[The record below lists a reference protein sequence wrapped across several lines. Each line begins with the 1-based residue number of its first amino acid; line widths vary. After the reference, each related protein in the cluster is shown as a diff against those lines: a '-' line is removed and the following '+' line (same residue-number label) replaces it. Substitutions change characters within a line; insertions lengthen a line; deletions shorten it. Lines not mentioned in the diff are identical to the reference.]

1 MAEDCKTSIH
11 RFDSGRRLPQN
22 PAKIDESGPKTAP
35 VEPGC
40 ESGSYRLI
48 PVVRGCF
55 AQPLPTRFGR
65 AWPVTRLADLR
76 LVLDRADRVRVHVDG
91 RELMR
96 AESPAAALRFIADRL
111 ERLDARE
118 QLSALATALVPPEA
132 PTA

>member
-22 PAKIDESGPKTAP
+22 PAENDESGPKTAP
-35 VEPGC
+35 VEPG
-40 ESGSYRLI
+40 EDHGKSRQNSVGHDR
-48 PVVRGCF
+48 F
-55 AQPLPTRFGR
+55 AQPLPTGSR
-65 AWPVTRLADLR
+65 ASWPVTRLADLR

-111 ERLDARE
+111 ERLDVRE